1 MKNSVIRRVQ
11 ELCKERNMSLYKLAK
26 LSNIPN
32 TTLTNMVAQNK
43 MPTIPTIER
52 ICHGF
57 DITLAQFFIKR
68 TVSGCHRRGASS
80 FRIMGFSDRSGKGVS
95 KGLYEGAIRCSQQIR
110 QIGLKRQREY
120 S

>member
-57 DITLAQFFIKR
+57 DITLAQFF
-68 TVSGCHRRGASS
+68 SS
-80 FRIMGFSDRSGKGVS
+80 KELYPDVTEEERVLLELWDSLTDREKELAKVYM
-95 KGLYEGAIRCSQQIR
+95 KGLSDAHSR
-110 QIGLKRQREY
+110 
-120 S
+120 